1 MAPQFRF
8 TPHAEAPE
16 AGSTRSTS
24 MASFESTS
32 MASFSSFMGE
42 GSALSSSSS
51 SAHEERFS
59 KDSDVVASAA
69 ALTFD
74 AASAARLAVSETTT
88 FRVAEV
94 EVDVARGGRPAS
106 GFAFGFAFGFATR
119 IDTSPSRDPSA
130 ATASAASAAAARSV
144 DGSVK
149 LRRNESDRVDAARSD
164 EPTTTSLALPSPL
177 PPPLP
182 PALLPPLCFFPP
194 APAPSPP

>member
-1 MAPQFRF
+1 
-8 TPHAEAPE
+8 
-16 AGSTRSTS
+16 
-24 MASFESTS
+24 
-32 MASFSSFMGE
+32 MGE

-74 AASAARLAVSETTT
+74 AASAARLAVSETTA

-106 GFAFGFAFGFATR
+106 GFAFGFATR

-182 PALLPPLCFFPP
+182 PAFLPPLCFFPP